1 MQKKLQLQKAEMEKI
16 KEDIKSGKITFKDAA
31 INILMIKTLKYNA
44 GDYTWR
50 DNSDRLEKSNL
61 NATVAYQIAG
71 LNKGDLTDVFV
82 EEGQNQKKA
91 VTIIKVNEI
100 IPQHSLDLATDFERI
115 KGFALN
121 KRKVKFLT
129 NG

>member
-31 INILMIKTLKYNA
+31 YKYSDDKNTKYNA
-44 GDYTWR
+44 GIIPGE

-71 LNKGDLTDVFV
+71 LNKGDLTDV
-82 EEGQNQKKA
+82 
-91 VTIIKVNEI
+91 
-100 IPQHSLDLATDFERI
+100 L
-115 KGFALN
+115 
-121 KRKVKFLT
+121 
-129 NG
+129 